1 VTKELPQRHDLD
13 LTVSFYVTNHRCDW
27 FRSNRSGFWFEWNLS
42 ISNTRSW
49 DRIIGST
56 MDLLLYFPVYF
67 CLSVLNDQAM
77 GKQSPRVSEITTKKK
92 RLTKQM
98 KMKSGKRLLTNEF
111 FLDKLERC
119 FPCTRYGSC
128 NFFLIIVYDPL
139 MLGCPCSLEADF
151 FELSITRQ
159 LQISVL

>member
-1 VTKELPQRHDLD
+1 VDSDLSGICQSQIQEAEIESQVLPWISCC
-13 LTVSFYVTNHRCDW
+13 TSPYIFVSQ
-27 FRSNRSGFWFEWNLS
+27 FE
-42 ISNTRSW
+42 
-49 DRIIGST
+49 
-56 MDLLLYFPVYF
+56 
-67 CLSVLNDQAM
+67 
-77 GKQSPRVSEITTKKK
+77 TTKPWENKVQEYQKSPQKK

-98 KMKSGKRLLTNEF
+98 KMKSGKRLSTNEF
-111 FLDKLERC
+111 FLDKLGRC

>member
-1 VTKELPQRHDLD
+1 VEFVNLKYQKLR
-13 LTVSFYVTNHRCDW
+13 SNHR
-27 FRSNRSGFWFEWNLS
+27 FYHGSLVVLPRIFLS
-42 ISNTRSW
+42 
-49 DRIIGST
+49 
-56 MDLLLYFPVYF
+56 
-67 CLSVLNDQAM
+67 LSSKRPSH
-77 GKQSPRVSEITTKKK
+77 GKTKSKSIRNHHKKKK